1 MGNQLNG
8 WLSDDD
14 IERIH
19 NDTLEILWERGMKVQ
34 QPQALELL
42 TDAGAKIEHPS
53 GMVRF
58 PPELVERCMQTVP
71 NNFVL
76 GGRIP
81 DKYLS
86 LGLNSEPIVRST
98 SGAEGYID
106 LRTRAY
112 RLGTTDD
119 LIEWTRLLDGLD
131 NIHICAGFYPCDV
144 PMDTRDVFTIKTM
157 MEHTTKPLF
166 LNPYDFDT
174 FKAIIDMAIA
184 VRGSEQ
190 SLKERPLVTM
200 LTSATAPGHILDYC
214 IDLLL
219 LAGKYGVPVEINS
232 APIMGGTSPVTI
244 AGCVL
249 QNNVEILSLAVI
261 SQLANPGTPLIHRG
275 ITMVMDMATGAGL
288 MGTMECALAQVA
300 SSQLVRAKYNMPVA
314 TYGPMTDA
322 KTADGQSQIERTIQ
336 TFLAGL
342 TGSHMLLAPGYLEAL
357 YTVDPV
363 QLTIDDEIIGLLLR
377 ILRGININEDTLA
390 KELIK
395 GMHPG
400 GNYLVEMHTL
410 DHFRTEHYIPKCFNR
425 KPRNDWKEEGAKD
438 LNQNA
443 QERAINILETHQPAP
458 LEESARKELD
468 VIYQKVTDK
477 KSKGAKNGKSIQK

>member
-1 MGNQLNG
+1 MGYQLDC
-8 WLSDDD
+8 WLSEDE
-14 IERIH
+14 IEHIH
-19 NDTLEILWERGMKVQ
+19 NDTLEILWERGMQVQ
-34 QPQALELL
+34 HPRALELL
-42 TDAGAKIEHPS
+42 TDAGAKIDHQS

-58 PPELVERCMQTVP
+58 PPELIERCLQTVP

-76 GGRIP
+76 GGRFP
-81 DKYLS
+81 DYDLS
-86 LGLNSEPIVRST
+86 LGLNSRPIVRTT

-106 LRTRAY
+106 LRTREY
-112 RLGTTDD
+112 RLGTADD

-144 PMDTRDVFTIKTM
+144 PLATRDVFTVKTM
-157 MEHTTKPLF
+157 MEHSAKHVF

-174 FKAIIDMAIA
+174 FKAIIDMAVA

-190 SLKERPLVTM
+190 SMKERPLVTI

-214 IDLLL
+214 IDQLF
-219 LAGKYGVPVEINS
+219 LAGKYGVPVEVNS
-232 APIMGGTSPVTI
+232 GPIMGGTCPVTI

-275 ITMVMDMATGAGL
+275 ITMAMDMASGAGL

-300 SSQLVRAKYNMPVA
+300 SAQLVRTKYNMPVA

-322 KTADGQSQIERTIQ
+322 KMTDSQSQIERTIQ

-342 TGSHMLLAPGYLEAL
+342 TGSHLLLAPGFLEAL

-363 QLTIDDEIIGLLLR
+363 QLTIDDEIIGLLFR

-400 GNYLVEMHTL
+400 GNYLVEMHTVE
-410 DHFRTEHYIPKCFNR
+410 HFRDEHYIPKCFNR
-425 KPRNDWKEEGAKD
+425 NARSAWVEEGAKD
-438 LNQNA
+438 LNQKA
-443 QERAINILETHQPAP
+443 QERALNILKTHQPAS
-458 LEESARKELD
+458 LDKSVQKEVD
-468 VIYQKVTDK
+468 AIYKAVTEK
-477 KSKGAKNGKSIQK
+477 KS